1 MIQLK
6 GSYIIKAG
14 ETILRKGN
22 NIITLLGESFFLNRA
37 INNEFTPIQYVVLG
51 NSSTQAIKSD
61 IALGN
66 ETCRKKCVCEVNLD
80 TKQIVLT
87 CSCTAKE
94 ILGTSEIG
102 VANEEILISHD
113 VYYAI
118 DDEFITNDI
127 DSVEI
132 TYTFDLNTASQR
144 TNWKYYTSGDVGN
157 TKKNIYY
164 TVEEN
169 PVISVSEEV
178 SGVSKL
184 INGYKGLKNV
194 DALKNT
200 TGAYF
205 YDNNTKTLF
214 IRTINND
221 DPNNH
226 KILIATR

>member
-1 MIQLK
+1 MINVK
-6 GSYIIKAG
+6 GSYVIRAGDNII
-14 ETILRKGN
+14 RRN

-37 INNEFTPIQYVVLG
+37 INNEFTPIQYIVFG
-51 NSSTQAIKSD
+51 NSSIQSLKSD

-66 ETCRKKCVCEVNLD
+66 ETVRKKCVCEANLE
-80 TKQIVLT
+80 TKQIILY

-94 ILGTSEIG
+94 ILGTTEIG

-113 VYYAI
+113 VYEAI
-118 DDEFITNDI
+118 TDSFITNDI

-132 TYTFDLNTASQR
+132 TYTFDLSTASQR
-144 TNWKYYTSGDVGN
+144 SNWQHYSSIDTTSKKYH
-157 TKKNIYY
+157 IYY

-169 PVISVSEEV
+169 PVVSVSEEV
-178 SGVSKL
+178 SGVVKS
-184 INGYKGLKNV
+184 INGYKGLKTL

-205 YDNNTKTLF
+205 YNDKTKTLF

-221 DPNNH
+221 DPNNY

>member
-1 MIQLK
+1 MIQFK
-6 GSYIIKAG
+6 GSYTIRAG
-14 ETILRKGN
+14 ETLIREGH

-37 INNEFTPIQYVVLG
+37 INNEFTPITYIVLG
-51 NSSTQAIKSD
+51 NSSVQAIKSD

-66 ETCRKKCVCEVNLD
+66 ETCRKKCVCEVNLE
-80 TKQIVLT
+80 TKQILLT

-94 ILGTSEIG
+94 ILLTSEIG

-113 VYYAI
+113 VFNAI

-144 TNWKYYTSGDVGN
+144 TNWEYYTSGDSGN
-157 TKKNIYY
+157 TKRNIYY

-169 PVISVSEEV
+169 QVISVSEEI
-178 SGVSKL
+178 SGVSKS
-184 INGYKGLKNV
+184 INGYKGVKTL

-205 YDNNTKTLF
+205 YDTNTKTLF

-221 DPNNH
+221 NPNNY